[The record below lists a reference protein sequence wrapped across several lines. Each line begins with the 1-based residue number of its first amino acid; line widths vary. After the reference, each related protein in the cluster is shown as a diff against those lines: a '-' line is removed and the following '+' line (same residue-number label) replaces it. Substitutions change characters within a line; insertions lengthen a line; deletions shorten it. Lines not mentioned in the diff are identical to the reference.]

1 VLLRNPGSSRR
12 LPADNAGMGKVY
24 ERIDER
30 LRAFIEEQHIFFT
43 ATAPLAADGHVN
55 VSPKGLAGSFA
66 VLDDTTVGYLDLGG
80 SGAETIAHLR
90 ENGRVT
96 LMWCAFGGSPRIVR
110 IHGTGT
116 PVFRDDA
123 RWKELLTH
131 FDESMRRRTDLRAVI
146 TVRAERIS
154 DTCGFAVPF
163 MEYRG
168 DRPLHARRFSRETDE
183 SFAAYCEAKE
193 HVGVSLDG
201 LAALPLPLPP
211 RTA

>member
-1 VLLRNPGSSRR
+1 
-12 LPADNAGMGKVY
+12 MGKIY
-24 ERIDER
+24 ERIDGG
-30 LRAFIEEQHIFFT
+30 LRAFIEEQHVFFT

-66 VLDDTTVGYLDLGG
+66 VLDETTVAYLDLGG
-80 SGAETIAHLR
+80 SGAETVAHLR

-96 LMWCAFGGSPRIVR
+96 LMWCAFGGPPRIVR

-116 PVFRDDA
+116 PVFRDDPRFA
-123 RWKELLTH
+123 ELLPH

-163 MEYRG
+163 MEWQG
-168 DRPLHARRFSRETDE
+168 DRPLHTRRFARETDE
-183 SFAAYCEAKE
+183 SFAAYCEKKE

-201 LAALPLPLPP
+201 LPALPLPLPP
-211 RTA
+211 LSREG

>member
-1 VLLRNPGSSRR
+1 
-12 LPADNAGMGKVY
+12 MGTIY

-30 LRAFIEEQHIFFT
+30 LRTFIEEQHIFFT

-66 VLDDTTVGYLDLGG
+66 VLDDVTVGYLDLGG

-96 LMWCAFGGSPRIVR
+96 LMWCAFDGPPRIVR
-110 IHGTGT
+110 IHGTGE
-116 PVFRDDA
+116 PVFRDDP
-123 RWKELLTH
+123 RWEELLPR
-131 FDESMRRRTDLRAVI
+131 FDGSMQQRTDLRAVI

-154 DTCGFAVPF
+154 DTCGFAVPY
-163 MEYRG
+163 MDYRE
-168 DRPLHARRFSRETDE
+168 DRPLHTQRFARETDE
-183 SFAAYCEAKE
+183 SFARYCEKKE

-201 LAALPLPLPP
+201 LPALPLPLPG
-211 RTA
+211 RIR